1 MFKRLFSI
9 FLAAT
14 MTLSLTGCGPKRESA
29 QSVVEKAILAIKNL
43 DSESAQTYWG
53 SDSLESVGAI
63 TNADTDEQ
71 SIEIMK
77 LLTQNLSYSITNS
90 LEDEQGGTATVS
102 VDFTNTDMS
111 LVMAEYMENVMSD
124 ILTYAF
130 LPADQQPSDEE
141 MEQLYMDK
149 LTEAMS
155 ADDNESIT
163 NSVDI
168 TLSLIDDQWQI
179 DTSNSAKVLD
189 AMMGGLF
196 SYLDSMSE
204 QFGTLEE
211 E

>member
-29 QSVVEKAILAIKNL
+29 QSVVEKAILAVKNL

-90 LEDEQGGTATVS
+90 QEDEQDGTATVS
-102 VDFTNTDMS
+102 VDFTNTNMS
-111 LVMAEYMENVMSD
+111 LVMAEYMKNVMSD

-168 TLSLIDDQWQI
+168 
-179 DTSNSAKVLD
+179 
-189 AMMGGLF
+189 M
-196 SYLDSMSE
+196 E
-204 QFGTLEE
+204 
-211 E
+211 